1 MPSVDSPNYEVQSNT
16 MWKNWQSH
24 FRQIPLFGPLVDCN
38 ARDHAETLGQT
49 LIILLLST
57 APLWL
62 GGMVIYGVSADNA
75 LTLGTAFER
84 TVMHG
89 ELFMYGTAFLAPIF
103 WVALVDPPG
112 ARVFPSRTIHMVLI
126 VLIELVA
133 SVFFGLTVA
142 GNPLRPPFIFKLS
155 VAIFLVSLVLLYL
168 GTLYH
173 SNRLNAAEAFKQ
185 DEKEF
190 SKAYEEH
197 QP

>member
-1 MPSVDSPNYEVQSNT
+1 

-49 LIILLLST
+49 LIVLLLST

-62 GGMVIYGVSADNA
+62 GGLVIYGINPDNT
-75 LTLGTAFER
+75 LTLIAALKR

-89 ELFMYGTAFLAPIF
+89 ELFMYGTALLAPIF

-126 VLIELVA
+126 ALIELVA

-142 GNPLRPPFIFKLS
+142 GNSLRQPFIFQLS
-155 VAIFLVSLVLLYL
+155 VAIFLASLALLYL

-185 DEKEF
+185 DEQGF
-190 SKAYEEH
+190 AQAYEEH
-197 QP
+197 RQ